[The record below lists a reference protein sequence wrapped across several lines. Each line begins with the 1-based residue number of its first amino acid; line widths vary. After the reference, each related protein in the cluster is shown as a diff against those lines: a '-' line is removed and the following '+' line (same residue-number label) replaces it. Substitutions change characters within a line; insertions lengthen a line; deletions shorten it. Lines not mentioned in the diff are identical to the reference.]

1 MSEIQEVD
9 VELIEEHDD
18 DITSN
23 SYEMEV
29 VNNHN
34 APIVS
39 QWIEQN
45 ALLSEMRNAG
55 ITENKL
61 ARTIGRLLDAK
72 TMSNSWEVIED
83 NAAQIQAVKL
93 ALKISGMKWMS
104 EGPQIAIFNNIPSA
118 NEPLRY

>member
-1 MSEIQEVD
+1 MSNIQEMD
-9 VELIEEHDD
+9 IELIEEHDD
-18 DITSN
+18 DTTST
-23 SYEMEV
+23 SYELEV
-29 VNNHN
+29 VDNHY

-45 ALLSEMRNAG
+45 ALLTEMRSAG

-72 TMSNSWEVIED
+72 TMSNSWEIIED

-104 EGPQIAIFNNIPSA
+104 EWPQIAIFNNIPSP